1 MNQDT
6 QVIIPAKV
14 DLSKSIRTFKS
25 GSEVELFYRFVN
37 DNDLRREAGIMLNV
51 LISGLRRMKK
61 RKPQAN
67 KQVQ

>member
-1 MNQDT
+1 MNQDI
-6 QVIIPAKV
+6 QVISPVKV
-14 DLSKSIRTFKS
+14 DLSKNIRTFKS

-61 RKPQAN
+61 RKPQGN
-67 KQVQ
+67 KQLQ

>member
-61 RKPQAN
+61 RKTSGT
-67 KQVQ
+67 KQH